1 MTKEV
6 TVYTD
11 DFGKFLWE
19 DGKLLEARRTPD
31 QEEGFNIPII
41 VSEENIVYE
50 TNENIIDVK
59 KKVTA

>member
-1 MTKEV
+1 MTKEI

-11 DFGKFLWE
+11 ELGKYLWE

-31 QEEGFNIPII
+31 DEEGFIIPISAI
-41 VSEENIVYE
+41 EENIVSE
-50 TNENIIDVK
+50 TSENIIDVK